1 MTAGLET
8 IAMKQFLTTKLTA
21 DSALAAV
28 VSTRIYD
35 GVAPAAATFPCVVF
49 QNQSA
54 GGIDVVATGAL
65 RIMTDS
71 LFVVKGIARTQSF
84 MGDLKTIATRIDAA
98 LHGISGTA
106 TDGTVI
112 ACVRE
117 RAFELIETT
126 DGVQYRH
133 LGGVYRLL
141 AQ

>member
-1 MTAGLET
+1 MTQGIEILA
-8 IAMKQFLTTKLTA
+8 AKQFITAKLTA
-21 DSALAAV
+21 DTALGSA

-35 GVAPAAATFPCVVF
+35 SVAPQGAAWPFVVF
-49 QNQSA
+49 QNQS
-54 GGIDVVATGAL
+54 GGGNDVAAMGAL

-71 LFVVKGIARTQSF
+71 LFLVKGIEKSSSF
-84 MGDLKTIATRIDAA
+84 MGNLKTIATRIDAA
-98 LHGISGTA
+98 LHGTSGTA

-117 RAFELIETT
+117 RAFEMIETT

-133 LGGVYRLL
+133 LGGIYRIL